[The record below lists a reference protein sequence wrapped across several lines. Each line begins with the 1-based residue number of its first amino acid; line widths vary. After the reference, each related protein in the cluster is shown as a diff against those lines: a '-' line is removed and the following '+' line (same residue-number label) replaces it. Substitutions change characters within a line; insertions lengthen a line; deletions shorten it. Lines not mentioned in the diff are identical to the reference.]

1 MTNELV
7 ELGVLHSMRK
17 LLESEQIV
25 GQVRELVIQC
35 YSNLVGDSAE
45 LRDNIL
51 ANGSIH
57 KI

>member
-35 YSNLVGDSAE
+35 YSNLVGDSIE